1 MINKTLIMEDFSDE
15 SDSFEGEEYTIQPYQ
30 FGPTNDSSTGSE
42 SSSSDMEYDG
52 EEDAIPHA
60 SDW

>member
-15 SDSFEGEEYTIQPYQ
+15 SDYFEGEEYTIQPYQ
-30 FGPTNDSSTGSE
+30 FEATNDSSTVS
-42 SSSSDMEYDG
+42 EYDD
-52 EEDAIPHA
+52 EEDAIPHV